1 MLSQEEYHELLLK
14 EGPESDK
21 SRAEYIRQ
29 KHGGGWHLS
38 DEEVLRQVHLN
49 EEKLMNHLSQYES
62 ISWYDWMDAF
72 RDKHDELSRALGLT
86 PPIRKK
92 YVKINDEL
100 VGKFFDEGYTVDE
113 VIEKI
118 NEIERE
124 NGDYVEDD
132 DENSCIY
139 DPESNEYF
147 DNSDNLGWLRK
158 ARYDIAM
165 ECEKMGELKHGE
177 ISSIKFQIFQYF
189 MLMSNE
195 MKAKLP
201 CVKFI

>member
-1 MLSQEEYHELLLK
+1 MLSQEEYYELLLK

-29 KHGGGWHLS
+29 EHGGGWHLS
-38 DEEVLRQVHLN
+38 DEEVLRKVILN

-72 RDKHDELSRALGLT
+72 RDGHDELSRALGLT

-92 YVKINDEL
+92 YVKITDEMIQNL
-100 VGKFFDEGYTVDE
+100 FDEGYDDID

-118 NEIERE
+118 KEIERDNGE
-124 NGDYVEDD
+124 NVGDYNR
-132 DENSCIY
+132 NSSIY
-139 DPESNEYF
+139 DPDNNEYF

-158 ARYDIAM
+158 TKYDIAV
-165 ECEKMGELKHGE
+165 EREKIGIFKYGQ
-177 ISSIKFQIFQYF
+177 INSIKFQIFQYF
-189 MLMSNE
+189 LNMSNE
-195 MKAKLP
+195 MKDKLP
-201 CVKFI
+201 CVNFI